1 LSFEKTISSVLIF
14 FVLAQ
19 PLAFGKVW
27 TVDERQAQQMK
38 DINLA
43 QKSGQLT
50 AKQSEQLRKGLANV
64 ARRKSKLE
72 VKSGGKLSQADLA
85 SLQSSLDKM
94 SAEIKKAKS
103 ESKTPKRPTKK

>member
-1 LSFEKTISSVLIF
+1 VSFEKNKLIVLTAFILSQPL
-14 FVLAQ
+14 VLA
-19 PLAFGKVW
+19 KVW

-43 QKSGQLT
+43 QRAGQLT

-72 VKSGGKLSQADLA
+72 VKSGGKLRQSDLA
-85 SLQSSLDKM
+85 SLQSSLDKT
-94 SAEIKKAKS
+94 SADIKRAKS
-103 ESKTPKRPTKK
+103 EGKASQVPAKK